1 MRLCTPVSPCLMAAA
16 ALLTPVALATAAPP
30 APAYAGAG
38 APVSAPAHSNA
49 RPPAPAP
56 ALGSPHVPTPTPTP
70 ATPHPPARTRALA
83 PADASLP
90 TGTPASAAP
99 RAPACA
105 APGDRDFPLTTRL
118 HGGPAAYQAGGGHGT
133 WYLDL
138 TNTTTR
144 TCSGIHP
151 VVVLVD
157 ERRSLQ
163 PSHLRLEF
171 HDGTRFRPVPFVT
184 TDAHELIGVLAA
196 DDGGF
201 PGFTIG
207 PGRTRTVTVRFA
219 VTPAAGPDEVTA
231 NAAIVQRREDD
242 GDWVGQSNDYRF
254 RVVPAGSSDSAPALT
269 PGLTPDAPDGGF
281 PFADQLAG
289 TGLRRVLQA
298 LTTAALLVAAG
309 TTAVLLAR
317 GRR

>member
-1 MRLCTPVSPCLMAAA
+1 MRLCTPVSPCLLAAA
-16 ALLTPVALATAAPP
+16 ALLTTVTITTATAPD
-30 APAYAGAG
+30 
-38 APVSAPAHSNA
+38 PAH
-49 RPPAPAP
+49 
-56 ALGSPHVPTPTPTP
+56 
-70 ATPHPPARTRALA
+70 ATPRAPARTGALA
-83 PADASLP
+83 PADGSAGPGTPADASVP
-90 TGTPASAAP
+90 TGT
-99 RAPACA
+99 RALAGHGTPACA
-105 APGDRDFPLTTRL
+105 APGDRDFPLTTRV
-118 HGGPAAYQAGGGHGT
+118 HGGPAVYRAGGGHGT

-157 ERRSLQ
+157 ERRSLK
-163 PSHLRLEF
+163 PSQLRLEF
-171 HDGTRFRPVPFVT
+171 HDGSRFRPVRFVT
-184 TDAHELIGVLAA
+184 TDAHELIGALAA
-196 DDGGF
+196 DADGF

-207 PGRTRTVTVRFA
+207 PGRTRTVAVRLA
-219 VTPAAGPDEVTA
+219 VTPDAGPDEVTA

-254 RVVPAGSSDSAPALT
+254 RVAPAGPSDSAPALT
-269 PGLTPDAPDGGF
+269 PGLTPAAPDGRF

-289 TGLRRVLQA
+289 TGFGRILQA
-298 LTTAALLVAAG
+298 LTIAALLAAAG

>member
-16 ALLTPVALATAAPP
+16 ALLTPVTLTTAAPP
-30 APAYAGAG
+30 APAHAGPH
-38 APVSAPAHSNA
+38 APEFAPAHASPHAPELTPAHANPRA
-49 RPPAPAP
+49 PEPAP
-56 ALGSPHVPTPTPTP
+56 T
-70 ATPHPPARTRALA
+70 
-83 PADASLP
+83 
-90 TGTPASAAP
+90 
-99 RAPACA
+99 PACA

-144 TCSGIHP
+144 ACSRIHP

-157 ERRSLQ
+157 EHRSLQ

-171 HDGTRFRPVPFVT
+171 HDGTRFRPVRFVT
-184 TDAHELIGVLAA
+184 TDAHELIGALAA

-207 PGRTRTVTVRFA
+207 PGRTRTVTVRLA
-219 VTPAAGPDEVTA
+219 VAPDAGPDEVTA

-242 GDWVGQSNDYRF
+242 GDWVGQSNDYGF
-254 RVVPAGSSDSAPALT
+254 RVLPAGPSDSAPALT
-269 PGLTPDAPDGGF
+269 PGLTPAAPDGGF

-317 GRR
+317 RRR

>member
-16 ALLTPVALATAAPP
+16 ALLTPVALTTVAPP
-30 APAYAGAG
+30 ALAHAGPRAPA
-38 APVSAPAHSNA
+38 SAPAHSNA

-56 ALGSPHVPTPTPTP
+56 ALGGPHAPAPTPAP
-70 ATPHPPARTRALA
+70 ATPHPPTRTRALA
-83 PADASLP
+83 PALLP
-90 TGTPASAAP
+90 TGALASAAP

-118 HGGPAAYQAGGGHGT
+118 HGGPAAYQAGGGPGI

-138 TNTTTR
+138 TNTTDR

-163 PSHLRLEF
+163 PSQLRLEF

-184 TDAHELIGVLAA
+184 TDAHELIGALAA

-207 PGRTRTVTVRFA
+207 PGSTRTVTVRFA
-219 VTPAAGPDEVTA
+219 VAPDAGADGVTA